1 MNIRI
6 FFIEFL
12 FSCICESKS
21 ISYFPLQTVLISRL
35 IESEAISIGG
45 TLNDPES
52 LNFTQNQ
59 FYEQYY
65 TSEQIYIHPL
75 DSYHFLIYYI
85 ESKKIVNALKN
96 PSFLIDFLPDVP
108 SKCIKCSSFCTF
120 SLPGGYDIAK
130 KKNQT

>member
-6 FFIEFL
+6 FFTEFL
-12 FSCICESKS
+12 FSCICESNS
-21 ISYFPLQTVLISRL
+21 VSYFFIMNSFDIKT
-35 IESEAISIGG
+35 ESEAISIGG

>member
-1 MNIRI
+1 MKVKASHI
-6 FFIEFL
+6 FHYKQFFDI
-12 FSCICESKS
+12 K
-21 ISYFPLQTVLISRL
+21 T
-35 IESEAISIGG
+35 ESEAISIGG

-120 SLPGGYDIAK
+120 SLPGGYDIVK
-130 KKNQT
+130 KKTQT

>member
-1 MNIRI
+1 MNISI
-6 FFIEFL
+6 FFLEFL
-12 FSCICESKS
+12 FFCICESKS
-21 ISYFPLQTVLISRL
+21 VSYFPLQTVLIS
-35 IESEAISIGG
+35 IKTESEAISIGG

-108 SKCIKCSSFCTF
+108 M
-120 SLPGGYDIAK
+120 
-130 KKNQT
+130 Q